1 MANNMNR
8 KVVRRII
15 ERCKTEEKRARDI
28 AGELI
33 NAGYQVFTAS
43 FCLCEDV
50 VFLIRMQAC
59 RFASSLNRETR

>member
-1 MANNMNR
+1 MANNMKR

-28 AGELI
+28 ADELK
-33 NAGYQVFTAS
+33 NAGYKVFTAS

-50 VFLIRMQAC
+50 VFFDTHAGLQIRIIA
-59 RFASSLNRETR
+59 

>member
-33 NAGYQVFTAS
+33 NAGCQVFTAS

-50 VFLIRMQAC
+50 VFFDTHAGLQLRIIA
-59 RFASSLNRETR
+59 